1 MKDRRYS
8 EAVDTL
14 TRGLALSEGLPW
26 GRDLTRELGGSL
38 RLARRAESTHRLHI
52 MTDRLRFL
60 HGSDSLPIEEL
71 RALDADCRT
80 IWEARTRVVDR
91 LGAELEPEV
100 EQGIQRDLLDLAVL
114 WADLR
119 VRLASGGEVDRAR
132 HEALRVLAE
141 AEAMLAPSHALYR
154 ERQAHAEALGLNS
167 MADSASRRACE
178 LAPQTAWEHYSSGRS
193 LMRSGQLEPA
203 AAEFDRALDLR
214 PQDFWPNFYR
224 GICAY
229 RLQRHGDA
237 VDAFRVCIAL
247 APGSAECFYNRAL
260 AFAALGESDRA
271 LHDYDR
277 ALQLDPRLA
286 AAALNRGILHHQAR
300 RFTEALAD
308 FRRALDLGADPAVV
322 HYNSALVYLAQH
334 DRIAAKASLRRAL
347 EHNREHRDAR
357 TLNDR
362 L

>member
-1 MKDRRYS
+1 
-8 EAVDTL
+8 V
-14 TRGLALSEGLPW
+14 
-26 GRDLTRELGGSL
+26 
-38 RLARRAESTHRLHI
+38 
-52 MTDRLRFL
+52 
-60 HGSDSLPIEEL
+60 
-71 RALDADCRT
+71 
-80 IWEARTRVVDR
+80 
-91 LGAELEPEV
+91 
-100 EQGIQRDLLDLAVL
+100 
-114 WADLR
+114 
-119 VRLASGGEVDRAR
+119 
-132 HEALRVLAE
+132 
-141 AEAMLAPSHALYR
+141 
-154 ERQAHAEALGLNS
+154 
-167 MADSASRRACE
+167 
-178 LAPQTAWEHYSSGRS
+178 
-193 LMRSGQLEPA
+193 PA
-203 AAEFDRALDLR
+203 AAEFERALDLQ

-224 GICAY
+224 GICSY
-229 RLQRHGDA
+229 RLQRYGDA

-247 APGSAECFYNRAL
+247 APGSAACFYNRAL
-260 AFAALGESDRA
+260 AFASLGQSDRA

-357 TLNDR
+357 TLLDR